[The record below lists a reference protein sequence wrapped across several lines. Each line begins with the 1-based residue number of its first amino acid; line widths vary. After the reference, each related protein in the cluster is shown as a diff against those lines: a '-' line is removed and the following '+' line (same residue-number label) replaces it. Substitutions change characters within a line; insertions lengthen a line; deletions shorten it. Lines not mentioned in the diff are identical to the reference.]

1 MRCKRMSKGT
11 IQVICGEGKGKT
23 TAALGMGISA
33 LLNGQ
38 TVIMIQF
45 LKGCQELASCEILE
59 RLKIFR
65 FEKSDAF
72 FETLSEEQQKEE
84 RMNIRNGMNFARK
97 VLSTGECDLVILD
110 EVLGLLDQGIIEMDE
125 MKTLLQSRVEEIDLI
140 LTGKVF
146 PKELDPFVDGI
157 REIDHLKVDN
167 TKQ

>member
-1 MRCKRMSKGT
+1 MSKGT

-33 LLNGQ
+33 LLKGQ

-59 RLKIFR
+59 RLELKIFR

-125 MKTLLQSRVEEIDLI
+125 MTTLLQSRVEEIDLI

-146 PKELDPFVDGI
+146 PKELDPLVDGI

>member
-1 MRCKRMSKGT
+1 MKYNFDEIIPRRGT
-11 IQVICGEGKGKT
+11 NSYKWDSANDADILPMWVADMDFQ
-23 TAALGMGISA
+23 TAP
-33 LLNGQ
+33 
-38 TVIMIQF
+38 
-45 LKGCQELASCEILE
+45 EILE
-59 RLKIFR
+59 RLEPELKIFR

>member
-1 MRCKRMSKGT
+1 MSKGT

-33 LLNGQ
+33 LLKGQ

-59 RLKIFR
+59 RM
-65 FEKSDAF
+65 EP
-72 FETLSEEQQKEE
+72 
-84 RMNIRNGMNFARK
+84 MNIRNGMNFARK

-125 MKTLLQSRVEEIDLI
+125 MTTLLQSRVEEIDLI

-146 PKELDPFVDGI
+146 PKELDPLVDGI

>member
-1 MRCKRMSKGT
+1 MSKGT

-33 LLNGQ
+33 LLKGQ

-59 RLKIFR
+59 RLEPELKIFR

-110 EVLGLLDQGIIEMDE
+110 GIIEMDE
-125 MKTLLQSRVEEIDLI
+125 MTTLLQSRVEEIDLI

-146 PKELDPFVDGI
+146 PKELDPLVDGI

>member
-1 MRCKRMSKGT
+1 MSKGT

-33 LLNGQ
+33 LLKGQ

-59 RLKIFR
+59 RLEPELKIFR

>member
-1 MRCKRMSKGT
+1 MSKGT

-33 LLNGQ
+33 LLKGQ

-59 RLKIFR
+59 
-65 FEKSDAF
+65 
-72 FETLSEEQQKEE
+72 
-84 RMNIRNGMNFARK
+84 
-97 VLSTGECDLVILD
+97 LVILD

-125 MKTLLQSRVEEIDLI
+125 MTTLLQSRVEEIDLI

-146 PKELDPFVDGI
+146 PKELDPLVDGI

>member
-1 MRCKRMSKGT
+1 MSKGT

-23 TAALGMGISA
+23 TAALGMGIGA
-33 LLNGQ
+33 LLKGQ

-45 LKGCQELASCEILE
+45 LKGCQDLASSEILE
-59 RLKIFR
+59 RLEPELKIFR

-72 FETLSEEQQKEE
+72 FEELSEAQQEEE
-84 RMNIRNGMNFARK
+84 RMNIRNGLNFAKK
-97 VLSTGECDLVILD
+97 VLTTGECDLLILD
-110 EVLGLLDQGIIEMDE
+110 EVLGLLDQAIIGIDE
-125 MKTLLQSRVEEIDLI
+125 MTKLLSSKVEEMDLI

-146 PKELDPFVDGI
+146 PQELEPLVDGI

>member
-1 MRCKRMSKGT
+1 MSKGT

-59 RLKIFR
+59 RLEPELKIFR

-97 VLSTGECDLVILD
+97 VLSTGEC

>member
-1 MRCKRMSKGT
+1 MRRRKRKDDGGAWHGNL
-11 IQVICGEGKGKT
+11 C
-23 TAALGMGISA
+23 SA
-33 LLNGQ
+33 EWADGNHD
-38 TVIMIQF
+38 TV

-59 RLKIFR
+59 RLEPELKIFR

>member
-1 MRCKRMSKGT
+1 MSKGT

-33 LLNGQ
+33 LLKGQ

-59 RLKIFR
+59 RLEPELKIFR

-72 FETLSEEQQKEE
+72 FETLSEEQQKE

-125 MKTLLQSRVEEIDLI
+125 MTTLLQSRVEEIDLI

-146 PKELDPFVDGI
+146 PKELDPLVDGI

>member
-1 MRCKRMSKGT
+1 MSKGT

-33 LLNGQ
+33 LLKGQ
-38 TVIMIQF
+38 TVIMIQL
-45 LKGCQELASCEILE
+45 LKACEILE
-59 RLKIFR
+59 RLEPELKIFR

-125 MKTLLQSRVEEIDLI
+125 MTTLLQSRVEEIDLI

-146 PKELDPFVDGI
+146 PKELDPLVDGI

>member
-1 MRCKRMSKGT
+1 MSKGT

-33 LLNGQ
+33 LLKGQ

-59 RLKIFR
+59 RLEPELKIFR

-110 EVLGLLDQGIIEMDE
+110 EVLGLLDQGIIEMT
-125 MKTLLQSRVEEIDLI
+125 TLLQSRVEEIDLI

-146 PKELDPFVDGI
+146 PKELDPLVDGI

>member
-1 MRCKRMSKGT
+1 
-11 IQVICGEGKGKT
+11 
-23 TAALGMGISA
+23 
-33 LLNGQ
+33 
-38 TVIMIQF
+38 
-45 LKGCQELASCEILE
+45 
-59 RLKIFR
+59 
-65 FEKSDAF
+65 
-72 FETLSEEQQKEE
+72 
-84 RMNIRNGMNFARK
+84 MNIRNGMNFARK

>member
-1 MRCKRMSKGT
+1 MSKGT

-33 LLNGQ
+33 LLKGQ

-59 RLKIFR
+59 RLEPELKIFR

-84 RMNIRNGMNFARK
+84 RMNFARK

-125 MKTLLQSRVEEIDLI
+125 MTTLLQSRVEEIDLI

-146 PKELDPFVDGI
+146 PKELDPLVDGI

>member
-1 MRCKRMSKGT
+1 MSKGT

-33 LLNGQ
+33 LLKGQ

-59 RLKIFR
+59 RL
-65 FEKSDAF
+65 
-72 FETLSEEQQKEE
+72 E

-125 MKTLLQSRVEEIDLI
+125 MTTLLQSRVEEIDLI

-146 PKELDPFVDGI
+146 PKELDPLVDGI

>member
-1 MRCKRMSKGT
+1 MSKGT

-45 LKGCQELASCEILE
+45 LKGC
-59 RLKIFR
+59 
-65 FEKSDAF
+65 
-72 FETLSEEQQKEE
+72 QQKEE